1 MPKLKLR
8 PVVALGLCACLV
20 LCAATRA
27 RAQNDTM
34 MQAFYWD
41 VPTDDVNKNG
51 SWWNNLAARA
61 PEIKRAGFTAVWTP
75 PPSKGNFGIYD
86 MGYGLFDHFDLG
98 NYNQKGTVE
107 TRFGSRAELRTMITL
122 MHAQGLEVYTDT
134 VLNHVFTDYHEL
146 EVNPAV
152 AAYIAGEAHNGA
164 NLAYPVNEVVWR
176 IPAAPAGDYYF
187 QVKGYNLNCSDQ
199 TQRGYE
205 LYATWTNPNPAFPY
219 EPNIQQTPP
228 YNFETEPN
236 NGAGQSDDFPASGAR
251 IWAFI
256 DSCGDVD
263 EYKLTLAQTHD
274 INLIL
279 DAKSGTYGSALGG
292 ASPNNG
298 YRILHAY
305 GPGGVDFAQT
315 SMQVL
320 TYTGI
325 DYAAKYGVT
334 HTGAGEQNWTWNYTH
349 FHPVDAADYLQ
360 ADCCDDVVVPNAK
373 IFGQDF
379 NTFDTRADVGV
390 QPRLKLWGQWL
401 VNQIGFDGYRLDFVR
416 GYQEDFIADWIK
428 AMPKKTGGAQRYVV
442 GEYFSGN
449 KFRLKSWVQA
459 MAARGADADVF
470 DFNLK
475 FTLNGLANGTGASF
489 DMRTLNHAGMVRDN
503 TGNALSGLDVN
514 TFVDNHDTGKDAG
527 QWVFK
532 DWQLPYAYILFAE
545 GRPTVFY
552 PHFYNVTQQAD
563 GGFNTTAPASLQAD
577 IRNLINYRRTFLDG
591 DMVVNSET
599 GNPDNGD
606 GTSTNVANVY
616 VARRRGNAALNKP
629 GAILV
634 LNNHD
639 TATKCLYVDN
649 APAGSGYTNWA
660 NSVLRDLT
668 GHEPNTQVFADG
680 RVQVCAPPRGYAVYV
695 PTTNVPQLNV
705 ELSGHVMLAGTGAPI
720 VGATVAL
727 TGSRTATTTTDTQG
741 NYFFNVPAGG
751 NYTVTPAKQGFNFT
765 PPSYTVND
773 PTTNQTALNFS
784 AAPVPPPSMPG
795 QVLISEFRLDGPNGV
810 SDEFVELYNNT
821 DSPVTVASSDGSAGW
836 SVGFAYFCQICGPD
850 PDIPPEKFF
859 TLFTVPNGTVI
870 PARGHFLWT
879 NNYTGPYG
887 TGYSLKDYGGTDR
900 ALGDASG
907 NFFNAVDYP
916 DDYFDGLALF
926 TTANQN
932 NWSAATRLDAVGGVF
947 NSDNTVQ
954 PLFVEGTG
962 LQQYAD
968 YYAGPNVQYSWVRR
982 LETGTPQDTNNNAD
996 DFVLVSNVGS
1006 FVTRNGVGPT
1016 MPAILGAPGPE
1027 NLSSPIQRNA
1037 TVKPSLIEPQQ
1048 SSTAP
1053 PNRVRDTTP
1062 NVCGNANLCAQGTL
1076 DIRRRFKNSTGQ
1088 PITRLR
1094 FRVVDITTLN
1104 TPNPGGAQA
1113 DLRLLD
1119 SSDLPVTTSLGQLT
1133 VRGTLLEQPPTQASG
1148 GGLNT
1153 SAVINLPGAIQPN
1166 VSVDVRFLLGVQTG
1180 GRFRFLVNVE
1190 AGNTPPG
1197 AQKGERTSKQKLND

>member
-1 MPKLKLR
+1 MLKLKLR
-8 PVVALGLCACLV
+8 PVVALGLFACLLLSAGSV
-20 LCAATRA
+20 A

-41 VPTDDVNKNG
+41 VPVDDVNKNG
-51 SWWNNLAARA
+51 NWWNNLAGRA
-61 PEIKRAGFTAVWTP
+61 PELKRAGFTAVWTP

-98 NYNQKGTVE
+98 NYNQKGTTE
-107 TRFGSRAELRTMITL
+107 TRFGSRAELQAML
-122 MHAQGLEVYTDT
+122 AAMHAQGLEVYTDT
-134 VLNHVFTDYHEL
+134 VLNHVFTDYREL

-152 AAYIAGEAHNGA
+152 AAYIAGEAHDGA
-164 NLAYPVNEVVWR
+164 NTAYPINEVVWR
-176 IPAAPAGDYYF
+176 IPNAPAGDYYF

-199 TQRGYE
+199 TQRAYE
-205 LYATWTNPNPAFPY
+205 LYATWTNPDPNFPY

-228 YNFETEPN
+228 FNFEVEPN
-236 NGAGQSDDFPASGAR
+236 NGAGQNNNFPATGAR

-256 DSCGDVD
+256 DNCGDVD
-263 EYKLTLAQTHD
+263 EYKITLDAPHD

-279 DAKSGTYGSALGG
+279 DAKSGTYGSVLGG

-315 SMQVL
+315 TMQVL

-325 DYAAKYGVT
+325 NYATKYGVN

-360 ADCCDDVVVPNAK
+360 GDCCDDVVVPNAK

-379 NTFDTRADVGV
+379 NTFDARADVGV

-401 VNQIGFDGYRLDFVR
+401 VNQVGFDGYRLDFVR
-416 GYQEDFIADWIK
+416 GYQEDFAADWIN
-428 AMPKKTGGAQRYVV
+428 AMPRQAGGAQRYVV

-475 FTLNGLANGTGASF
+475 FTLNGLANGTSAGF

-503 TGNALSGLDVN
+503 TGNSLSGLDVN
-514 TFVDNHDTGKDAG
+514 TFVENHDTGKDHN

-563 GGFNTTAPASLQAD
+563 GGFTTTAPASLQAD

-591 DMVVNSET
+591 DQVVNSET
-599 GNPDNGD
+599 GNPFPASD
-606 GTSTNVANVY
+606 TANLY
-616 VARRRGNAALNKP
+616 VARRRGNAAAGKP
-629 GAILV
+629 GAMLV
-634 LNNHD
+634 LNNHE
-639 TATKCLYVDN
+639 TETKCLYVDN
-649 APAGSGYTNWA
+649 APGGSGYTNWA

-680 RVQVCAPPRGYAVYV
+680 RVQVCAPPRSYAVYV
-695 PTTNVPQLNV
+695 PTTNVGQLTV
-705 ELSGHVMLAGTGAPI
+705 TISGQVTSTANGTPLA
-720 VGATVAL
+720 GATVNL
-727 TGSRTATTTTDTQG
+727 SGSQTATTTTDAQG
-741 NYFFNVPAGG
+741 FYSFNVAAGG
-751 NYTVTPAKQGFNFT
+751 NYTVTPAQTGYFFT
-765 PPSYTVND
+765 PAAANIND
-773 PTTNQTALNFS
+773 PTADQTANFTATQPTAV
-784 AAPVPPPSMPG
+784 AAG
-795 QVLISEFRLDGPNGV
+795 EVLISEFRLDGPNGV
-810 SDEFVELYNNT
+810 ADQFIELYNNT
-821 DSPVTVASSDGSAGW
+821 NQPITVGATDGSAGW
-836 SVGFAYFCQICGPD
+836 AVGLAYTCRICGNV
-850 PDIPPEKFF
+850 PPEPPNEHIL
-859 TLFTVPNGTVI
+859 TYAVIPNGTVI
-870 PARGHFLWT
+870 PARGHVLWT
-879 NNYTGPYG
+879 NTFSGQFSQ
-887 TGYSLKDYGGTDR
+887 GYSLNDYGGAGR
-900 ALGDASG
+900 GAGDFSG
-907 NFFNAVDYP
+907 NVYLEIDGN
-916 DDYFDGLALF
+916 DDVFDGLALF
-926 TTANQN
+926 TSANQS
-932 NWSAATRLDAVGGVF
+932 NWSLSTRLDAVGGDQ
-947 NSDNTVQ
+947 NNANHL
-954 PLFVEGTG
+954 PLFLEGTG
-962 LQQYAD
+962 IRYD
-968 YYAGPNVQYSWVRR
+968 GDFFTDVQYSWVRR
-982 LETGTPQDTNNNAD
+982 METGTPQDTDNNAS
-996 DFVLVSNVGS
+996 DFALVSATGS
-1006 FVTRNGVGPT
+1006 FQDGCCPLNT
-1016 MPAILGAPGPE
+1016 ILGAPGPE

-1037 TVKPSLIEPQQ
+1037 TVKPSLIEPQLA
-1048 SSTAP
+1048 STAA
-1053 PNRVRDTTP
+1053 PNRVRDTTA
-1062 NVCGNANLCAQGTL
+1062 NVCGNANLCPEGTL

-1088 PITRLR
+1088 PVSRLR

-1119 SSDLPVTTSLGQLT
+1119 ASDISVPTSLGQLT
-1133 VRGTLLEQPPTQASG
+1133 VRGTLLESPSAAANG
-1148 GGLNT
+1148 GGLNA

-1166 VSVDVRFLLGVQTG
+1166 VSVDVRFLLGVRTG

-1190 AGNTPPG
+1190 AVTGSPG
-1197 AQKGERTSKQKLND
+1197 LQKGESLRGGKFAN